1 MKRFIGY
8 LLLSVSILISVFV
21 GFVPTFSNVN
31 AGADYAQGKE
41 FIYQV
46 SLKDETLN
54 YINGTS
60 SFADESALEDDID
73 DIVEEFKSRLEKAN
87 VSDAIVEKIDNQ
99 NDNSQSEKYY
109 SIRVA
114 YKAQYEQLY
123 TAINDYLTFDWNLSV
138 AITEDPFNF
147 SQYDDSLNE
156 NSQALFKRGEVYVDT
171 SDALPVIGVPLADP
185 QKFNDDILQ
194 TVLDANNTDGTT
206 AISGGISHVYA
217 DSTDESG
224 EEDAL
229 TTSNYIYIVNN
240 WTDKYDITKAVEDTN
255 YYTAATENVLFRL
268 NTTDLS
274 SMFLDNDASDSTKIN
289 EVLKLDYTQYCPDL
303 SNVTDQAVLQRIIY
317 TLAQIEVNKLNASSY
332 KFEITLLNE
341 SYPVLGDTDGA
352 GNNIPAFVEQ
362 LKSQGKLLF
371 STLVIATISA
381 FILLALFLS
390 LHFGI
395 ASVGGIASISSVV
408 LLSAALLSLF
418 GVEFNIGTIV
428 ALIAVG
434 IISTCSAAIYFKKVR
449 ELCYSGKAL
458 KKACSEAG
466 KKTLMY
472 HLDISVITL
481 ILGIVAYLNSN
492 VIIMSMGAVL
502 ILGGIFNFLFSAV
515 VLRVLY
521 WLLANSS
528 FINSHL
534 KLLMI
539 KKELIPDLSKD
550 EKPTYFDSFKNETV
564 TKRSKVISL
573 IVFCVLLVGSIVAIP
588 VTNSV
593 TGNIYGAPNET
604 VQNSQVYIT
613 YKVLSNDESLK
624 GIGTTTE
631 IKEKVLDHIY
641 TFNSEAEN
649 PQGSLL
655 KYSVVNAMYNS
666 AIIDEEGNTEL
677 SFTYIIKLN
686 GIIDNEDQY
695 MFNDDV
701 NTAGSLNEVIQ
712 NTIFEDISSE
722 FNLNGVNDINVYLLS
737 TTDFTEDN
745 LNLELLY
752 FVLISVAIST
762 VYVALRFG
770 LGKSIISLLFV
781 GISTTIT
788 IGIYSALLVGV
799 ASTNTLSLV
808 LIILLSYAML
818 LYYYATQRDILKE
831 NRNIRFD
838 ENYLAKRQE
847 LLSMNHALTFQ
858 TLIICLGLSSLI
870 VITFVLSSTFSNVI
884 LISALIGF
892 CITVLLIKTFI
903 LDFEDVNALI
913 WNKTKRAFNF
923 EKFNKKKKKNP
934 KDNSNKGDG
943 PQEATFIGIND

>member
-21 GFVPTFSNVN
+21 GFVPTFLNVN

-54 YINGTS
+54 YINGNS
-60 SFADESALEDDID
+60 SYADESALENDID
-73 DIVEEFKSRLEKAN
+73 DIVEEFKTRLENAN
-87 VSDAIVEKIDNQ
+87 VSNAVVEKIDNQ
-99 NDNSQSEKYY
+99 NDDAQSSKYY

-147 SQYDDSLNE
+147 SQYDDNLNE
-156 NSQALFKRGEVYVDT
+156 NSQALFRRGEVYVDT
-171 SDALPVIGVPLADP
+171 SDTLPVIGIPLADP

-194 TVLDANNTDGTT
+194 TVLDANNDNGTSST
-206 AISGGISHVYA
+206 SGGISHVYA
-217 DSTDESG
+217 DSTDDGS
-224 EEDAL
+224 EEETV
-229 TTSNYIYIVNN
+229 TTSDYIYIVNN
-240 WTDKYDITKAVEDTN
+240 WADKYDITKAVEDTN
-255 YYTAATENVLFRL
+255 YYTAATENVLFKF

-274 SMFLDNDASDSTKIN
+274 SMFLDYDASDTTKIN
-289 EVLKLDYTQYCPDL
+289 EVLKIDYTQYCPDL

-317 TLAQIEVNKLNASSY
+317 TLAQIEANKLNASSY
-332 KFEITLLNE
+332 KFDITLLNE
-341 SYPVLGDTDGA
+341 SYPVLGDTDG
-352 GNNIPAFVEQ
+352 GSNNIPAFVEQ

-395 ASVGGIASISSVV
+395 ASIGGIASISGVV
-408 LLSAALLSLF
+408 ILSAALLSLF

-434 IISTCSAAIYFKKVR
+434 IVATCSTAIYFKKVR
-449 ELCYSGKAL
+449 ELCYSGKTL
-458 KKACSEAG
+458 KKACADAG
-466 KKTLMY
+466 KKTLLF

-502 ILGGIFNFLFSAV
+502 ILGGIFNFLFSAI

-539 KKELIPDLSKD
+539 KKDLIPDLSKD

-564 TKRSKVISL
+564 TKRSKIISL
-573 IVFCVLLVGSIVAIP
+573 VVFCVLLVGSIVAIP
-588 VTNSV
+588 LTNSI
-593 TGNIYGAPNET
+593 TGNIYGTPNET
-604 VQNSQVYIT
+604 AQNSQVYIT

-641 TFNSEAEN
+641 TFDSNNEN
-649 PQGSLL
+649 NQGSLL
-655 KYSVVNAMYNS
+655 KYSTVNAMYNS

-677 SFTYIIKLN
+677 SFTFIIKLDS
-686 GIIDNEDQY
+686 IISSEDLFI
-695 MFNDDV
+695 FNNDV

-712 NTIFEDISSE
+712 NTIFDDISSE
-722 FNLNGVNDINVYLLS
+722 FNLSGVNDINVYLLS

-745 LNLELLY
+745 LNIDLLY

-762 VYVALRFG
+762 VYVALRYG
-770 LGKSIISLLFV
+770 LGKGLISLIFV
-781 GISTTIT
+781 GVSSTIT
-788 IGIYSALLVGV
+788 IGIYSALVVGV
-799 ASTNTLSLV
+799 ASTNTLSLI

-818 LYYYATQRDILKE
+818 LYYFASQRDILKD

-838 ENYLAKRQE
+838 ENYLAKKQE
-847 LLSMNHALTFQ
+847 LLLMNHALTFQ

-870 VITFVLSSTFSNVI
+870 VITFVLSSTFANVV
-884 LISALIGF
+884 LISSLIGF
-892 CITVLLIKTFI
+892 CITILLIKTFI

-913 WNKTKRAFNF
+913 WTKTKKVFDF
-923 EKFNKKKKKNP
+923 EKIGKKKKKNQ
-934 KDNSNKGDG
+934 KVNSNKGDG